1 MNNKDQ
7 NFHKSEKT
15 KKINTKALDSLLGLV
30 EQKNIIFGHA
40 VVAVEDNL
48 AFPSTLLIGNSGC
61 GKTSLARLI
70 CDLCGTK
77 FREVHGRT
85 LSQDKSFF
93 KNTIRL
99 LHDTEEKLHLF
110 VDEVHQLSANQQE
123 IFFPILDNHNIT
135 IIAATTDTGKL
146 IEPFQ
151 NRFRLRLTIQKY
163 TEKEIYEIAKWYCK
177 NKKIIATPS
186 ALKKIAGHGRNTPRI
201 VFSLV
206 DSCYSKS
213 RFMAICA
220 SKISGEDKDSTTMIT
235 DEIVDMTFDD
245 LNLHTYGIEKQEI
258 SILSSIRTHTN
269 LSLYTICA
277 ITKVDQK
284 QYLQFYEPHLLDLG
298 FITKTSKGRSLTEKG
313 KAFVDSISS

>member
-1 MNNKDQ
+1 MRAVNLYHRI
-7 NFHKSEKT
+7 NFFAKT
-15 KKINTKALDSLLGLV
+15 
-30 EQKNIIFGHA
+30 
-40 VVAVEDNL
+40 
-48 AFPSTLLIGNSGC
+48 
-61 GKTSLARLI
+61 TSR
-70 CDLCGTK
+70 
-77 FREVHGRT
+77 
-85 LSQDKSFF
+85 
-93 KNTIRL
+93 
-99 LHDTEEKLHLF
+99 
-110 VDEVHQLSANQQE
+110 DEYG
-123 IFFPILDNHNIT
+123 
-135 IIAATTDTGKL
+135 ATTDTWDYRNPTISTRGGIRYLGGTKVL
-146 IEPFQ
+146 ENDEKFYEKRIELTVRYRSNITESMRVQIDSGSSLYAITFIEELG
-151 NRFRLRLTIQKY
+151 RKEGLRLTIQKY